1 MTECIF
7 CKIIESE
14 ISSFKIYEDEQHL
27 AFLDINP
34 NTKGVT
40 IVIPK
45 EHVES
50 TVINMQEDIY
60 ASTLVTAKKVAE
72 LLAKKLNV
80 KKVGLAIE
88 GMGVDHFHVK
98 LYPFHMGTEMG
109 EGGGTVYHEYYP
121 GYLTTQLGPQADYA
135 RLEELSKELN
145 A

>member
-1 MTECIF
+1 
-7 CKIIESE
+7 
-14 ISSFKIYEDEQHL
+14 
-27 AFLDINP
+27 
-34 NTKGVT
+34 
-40 IVIPK
+40 
-45 EHVES
+45 VES
-50 TVINMQEDIY
+50 TVINMQENIY

-109 EGGGTVYHEYYP
+109 ESGGTVYHEYYP